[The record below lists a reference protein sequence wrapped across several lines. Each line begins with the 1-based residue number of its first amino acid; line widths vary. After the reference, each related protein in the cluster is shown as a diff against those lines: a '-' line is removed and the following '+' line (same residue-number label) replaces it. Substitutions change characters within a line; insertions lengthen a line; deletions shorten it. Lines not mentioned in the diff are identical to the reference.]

1 MKKGVGAL
9 TVRDW
14 QEADDILD
22 NWVTPRRRDWDK
34 KRVYGPFDVD
44 EQMRLLRELRQK
56 LEKKPE
62 LLAAAR
68 TELSEMVDA
77 NPDKSR
83 FQIRLDI
90 IRNQIKKVRMAAKFK
105 KAYLNLYV
113 IFKARLI
120 VDGIFGDDL
129 LTNTIQKSNNEQ
141 GYTSEKPEPLV
152 EDTASVE
159 ALLKIKEKYQGLFD
173 EHRFE
178 WEFHRDFY
186 GGDKVS
192 FLAEALK
199 FVRRHK
205 KPSPARNSPPKKPS
219 PKKPSTGAAANNT
232 ARSQSLSNS
241 PPKTKRKRCPKG
253 TRFNK
258 KTQKCEPKK

>member
-129 LTNTIQKSNNEQ
+129 LTNIIQKSNNEQ

-219 PKKPSTGAAANNT
+219 PKKPSTGAANNT